1 MLGDFYLSFN
11 PPAGFGLTAVLFGK
25 VLADGASEPP
35 EFHFKVGLELF
46 QK

>member
-11 PPAGFGLTAVLFGK
+11 PPAGFGLTPVLFGK
-25 VLADGASEPP
+25 VADGASEPP